1 MFSWSR
7 KRATALRRLVRRQ
20 FIVHVVRP
28 SEWLKTGGRGWGL
41 YWLISDAGQKVVIV
55 GRNSVSVS
63 ITAAGSTVQCRAGVP
78 TFKVQSKPHAAGNSH
93 VSRIPQKIKIQISPS
108 LAMISS
114 GCLLRVSPRKTSWP
128 KVLPLIYKRLSRLET
143 DCSLI

>member
-1 MFSWSR
+1 M
-7 KRATALRRLVRRQ
+7 RRQ

-28 SEWLKTGGRGWGL
+28 SEWLKTGGRGSGFRIDL
-41 YWLISDAGQKVVIV
+41 LGDAGQKVVIV

-63 ITAAGSTVQCRAGVP
+63 ITAAGSSRQCRAAVP

-114 GCLLRVSPRKTSWP
+114 GCLLRVSPRKTS
-128 KVLPLIYKRLSRLET
+128 
-143 DCSLI
+143 